1 MYEVLVKK
9 KVLKDIGKLPEAI
22 QKALVNL
29 IDDLREKGPSG
40 MNGRILG
47 NRNIRLSLPSVKKW
61 VVCWHCEKK
70 L

>member
-29 IDDLREKGPSG
+29 IDDLREKGP
-40 MNGRILG
+40 I
-47 NRNIRLSLPSVKKW
+47 RNEWPNFGK
-61 VVCWHCEKK
+61 
-70 L
+70 